1 MQATNQNIW
10 IQDKF
15 GNFTHL
21 NATHQVYLDFET
33 NSIRFRIQ
41 ADGFLHGYVIAN
53 FNNWQKLEEYKL
65 TWTTDNDD
73 GSLWL
78 TKDVFNISTLNA
90 GTNQY
95 SFILVSLAGEEFKVS
110 INDHD
115 LIPLSFNW
123 QVAKGTLESKL
134 LKIT

>member
-1 MQATNQNIW
+1 
-10 IQDKF
+10 
-15 GNFTHL
+15 
-21 NATHQVYLDFET
+21 
-33 NSIRFRIQ
+33 
-41 ADGFLHGYVIAN
+41 FLHCYVIAN

-73 GSLWL
+73 GRLWL

-95 SFILVSLAGEEFKVS
+95 SFILLSLACEEFNVS

-123 QVAKGTLESKL
+123 
-134 LKIT
+134 